1 MEVNGYKIKPGSNS
15 AVRTKK
21 VVQRLAVAVV
31 FLAGFF
37 LGLSNTATTVFQPEI
52 TTTVFQPEINGY
64 TNLRGVNLQ
73 GADLTNEN
81 LAGAWL
87 PGSGDHSLSIGSLDQ
102 NDAILQGATMPDG
115 SKHE

>member
-31 FLAGFF
+31 FLAGYF
-37 LGLSNTATTVFQPEI
+37 LGLSNTA
-52 TTTVFQPEINGY
+52 TTVFQPEINGY